1 MIIQVK
7 LLQLLE
13 YIIMYSIYNSSGQL
27 LGGRHCRIPLPA
39 PNPDCIGEP
48 THSGHKR
55 LTIFKNPW
63 SRRRVGQQESTMYKN
78 SSFAFSIDMLHFAD
92 HVYLVGIET
101 AWKYTAAPLPGW
113 QFMSVLCSVVMNDQ
127 TSKILTLLL

>member
-1 MIIQVK
+1 MAFCPEGPQAACILCAGVIIIVK

-27 LGGRHCRIPLPA
+27 LGGCHCGIPLPA

-55 LTIFKNPW
+55 LTIFKNP
-63 SRRRVGQQESTMYKN
+63 
-78 SSFAFSIDMLHFAD
+78 
-92 HVYLVGIET
+92 
-101 AWKYTAAPLPGW
+101 
-113 QFMSVLCSVVMNDQ
+113 
-127 TSKILTLLL
+127 